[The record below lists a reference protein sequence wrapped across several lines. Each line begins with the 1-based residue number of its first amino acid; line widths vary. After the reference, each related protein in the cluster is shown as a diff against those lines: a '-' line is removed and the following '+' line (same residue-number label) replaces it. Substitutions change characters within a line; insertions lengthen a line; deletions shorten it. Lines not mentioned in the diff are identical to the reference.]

1 MFLLPA
7 YDPTAIAIAGL
18 GILAG
23 AALAFG
29 FRRLQTR
36 ERPSLAISEANRA
49 EAIELV
55 REQDAEHEAARRL
68 ETTRYEISGAGRS
81 QPPSRGPK
89 PR

>member
-29 FRRLQTR
+29 F
-36 ERPSLAISEANRA
+36 
-49 EAIELV
+49 
-55 REQDAEHEAARRL
+55 
-68 ETTRYEISGAGRS
+68 
-81 QPPSRGPK
+81 
-89 PR
+89 